1 MAQNDTR
8 EKERERER
16 AHQTFTHSFCES
28 RRRKKKKKRKKE
40 NSENLERKIE
50 PSSSRYSVQFLLPDS
65 IHTVFFGGFCLWFYF
80 WWWKEQRNFILN
92 EEEAVGSTLIDC
104 FQPSLTITVVQN
116 L

>member
-8 EKERERER
+8 EKERERE
-16 AHQTFTHSFCES
+16 HIKHSRIHSVKVEEG
-28 RRRKKKKKRKKE
+28 KKKKERKKI
-40 NSENLERKIE
+40 LKISNARLNH
-50 PSSSRYSVQFLLPDS
+50 PHRATPFNFCCQIQFIQYFL
-65 IHTVFFGGFCLWFYF
+65 GGFCLWFYF

>member
-8 EKERERER
+8 EKERERE
-16 AHQTFTHSFCES
+16 HIKHSRIHSVKVEEG
-28 RRRKKKKKRKKE
+28 KKKKRKKE
-40 NSENLERKIE
+40 NSENLECKIE